1 MDYDSDNSDT
11 YADFSDEIFEE
22 LKENSQFAS
31 IAKFK
36 EHIAHEPEF
45 YGIRNISSFEL
56 LEIFKSPSKTRGSK
70 KYYPT
75 EYQHEL
81 FEDICGTIFSKTFN
95 NVYYNAVAN
104 QIFNKIYV

>member
-22 LKENSQFAS
+22 LKENSQLNS

-56 LEIFKSPSKTRGSK
+56 LEIFKSPSKTWGSK
-70 KYYPT
+70 
-75 EYQHEL
+75 
-81 FEDICGTIFSKTFN
+81 
-95 NVYYNAVAN
+95 
-104 QIFNKIYV
+104 

>member
-11 YADFSDEIFEE
+11 YADFSDEIVGEFI
-22 LKENSQFAS
+22 ENSQLNS

-45 YGIRNISSFEL
+45 YGIKNISSFEL
-56 LEIFKSPSKTRGSK
+56 LEIFKSPSKSRGSK
-70 KYYPT
+70 KYNIS